1 MTTMMM
7 MMIITTAANTY
18 IVPGTVLSVMH
29 GLTNKNYNN
38 ILIILI
44 NNNYNSYNNLMRW
57 VLLLSPF
64 YRRKN

>member
-1 MTTMMM
+1 MTMMM